1 VGFGVARDENETLAH
16 LKKSGR
22 SLEELNSQINYFKK
36 GLDLVFQ
43 NDNFK
48 QLWGN
53 SKSEILISPITTASK
68 R

>member
-22 SLEELNSQINYFKK
+22 SLEELDSQINYLRG

-43 NDNFK
+43 DDNFE
-48 QLWGN
+48 QLWGDG
-53 SKSEILISPITTASK
+53 
-68 R
+68 